1 MKTKQSVA
9 SKILDVLNTQ
19 GGKTPKQLMEMLGI
33 KGNSIYTAL
42 AQLRAKKKIAKEDD
56 GVYITQMITSIPD
69 SDKQPKVSNAYIISL
84 KGRDDEKT
92 IKNLEKEVV
101 QLNDWCLDWRKKYE
115 ELEKVKDLINEKYL
129 DAKAVIA
136 YLENKLLK

>member
-9 SKILDVLNTQ
+9 NKVLDVLNTQ
-19 GGKTPKQLMEMLGI
+19 GGKTPKQLNEILGI
-33 KGNSIYTAL
+33 KGNGVYTAL

-56 GVYITQMITSIPD
+56 GVYITQVITSIPD
-69 SDKQPKVSNAYIISL
+69 KPTVHPKIKEVHNRPEV
-84 KGRDDEKT
+84 KDKT
-92 IKNLEKEVV
+92 IKNLENEVIK
-101 QLNDWCLDWRKKYE
+101 LNAWCLNWREKYE